1 MKPRRES
8 ICQEFCLG
16 LPDAGLP
23 AGGLLKEREEFAEV
37 LMEAGRLTKAA
48 RAVIDAGRPHGEA
61 WTGPTANDR
70 ILCRC
75 FRCQAWDAM
84 KKALEA

>member
-1 MKPRRES
+1 MSKAIERDKVLVGHVLLDS
-8 ICQEFCLG
+8 
-16 LPDAGLP
+16 DAKHAAL
-23 AGGLLKEREEFAEV
+23 RV
-37 LMEAGRLTKAA
+37 AA